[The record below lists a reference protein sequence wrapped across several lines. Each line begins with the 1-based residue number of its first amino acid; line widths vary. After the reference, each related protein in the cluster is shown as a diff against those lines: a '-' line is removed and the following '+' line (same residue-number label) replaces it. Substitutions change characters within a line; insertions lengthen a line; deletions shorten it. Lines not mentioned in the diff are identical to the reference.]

1 VAQRNLDLALR
12 VTADLSRALKDVE
25 QLQGGLDEV
34 KASGDAAASGLD
46 KAAASAKKL
55 TGQAQRKV
63 AGQQSEITAEVQR
76 RAKIE
81 EDAAARSIN
90 AARELAAENARITAN
105 RENAYAAFSAAAARE
120 LEAVRQTARELG
132 IENARINAKR
142 ADAYA
147 AFSNATPEQLRTPQE
162 RTTAIG
168 NEQVLRRDAELR
180 MLEINQRADALE
192 KRLTGTRLGLASA
205 TEKQAAQSRGLA
217 ISAGQ
222 TQQAMRQLPAQI
234 TDVTTSLAGGQ
245 PIWLVAIQ
253 QGGQIKDSFGGIGP
267 AIKGVTSLISPFSIL
282 IGAAAA
288 ALIGMGVATYQG
300 YQQVRQFDGALI
312 SSGNTAGATAGQLA
326 QVRNAVGGVSG
337 EYGNAQSAVAAL
349 AGSGKIAVDTL
360 QSAATAAVNLS
371 ELTGRSIEETTDQI
385 IRLAKSP
392 TAGLLELNDNYNFL
406 TAAVYENVSSLERQG
421 NTQEAVKVITEEL
434 ARVTA
439 ARVEEMREKA
449 GTLERSWRLVGDAIG
464 QAWQRLK
471 DFGRE
476 DNAYKLAQV
485 SDDLARIGE
494 EYKQLGGLDS
504 LDKVL
509 ASGDVEASTKARI
522 RALQQEQNELK
533 KKADAEQG
541 VATAGA
547 ESQRIEN
554 AANKARAAIDARINA
569 GLDNRGKRQQKLNEL
584 QREYNQL
591 RAQDPNDRRLK
602 DGSYEAQVKAIN
614 EQFKDPQAPKGP
626 KPKKTEGEKADTAAQ
641 RELTNLKEQ
650 IALIG
655 SLEDGEKKAA
665 EATRIRFEIEQGAF
679 KNASPALK
687 QQLQANAQILD
698 TERKKV
704 DAAKALIDV
713 RGRILQLQGRGDEAA
728 LEKTRVQME
737 ALRKK
742 LVEVGDAAGAADIAK
757 LMRLEEANVQL
768 QGAERAFSRFSAQ
781 LSNDEQ
787 RVNIARENGLI
798 SSVEAQKKI
807 LELRQQEIGQ
817 LQQLIPQLEAAAASM
832 EGIAK
837 EDTLAKIEQLKTKLF
852 DLQTQGTL
860 LETTFRQSFE
870 AGLGNA
876 LQGLANGTLTVK
888 DAVLGLVNDTIAGL
902 GRLAAQQLASLATAK
917 LMAVLFKGKGQTT
930 DLGGGADKLQSAGLV
945 SLAAGGAIGL
955 GAQQLSSSSKE
966 LAAAAAALL
975 AANLAGGIAGFA
987 DGGFTGPGGKYEA
1000 AGIVHR
1006 GEYVQPQERLRE
1018 PGALQFMRAFHA
1030 RGMAAID
1037 HWRGYAR
1044 GGFVGAAALA
1054 PSLLPAPRYSFAD
1067 GGLVTGG
1074 AAPQLNM
1081 RMINLVDG
1089 NAIVNDYLE
1098 DSGSDRVFVNKIG
1111 RNAGAI
1117 RQLIGI

>member
-12 VTADLSRALKDVE
+12 ITADLGRVLKDVA

-34 KASGDAAASGLD
+34 KSSGNAAAGGLD
-46 KAAASAKKL
+46 KAAASAQKL
-55 TGQAQRKV
+55 TGQALGQV
-63 AGQQSEITAEVQR
+63 AGQQREITAEVQR
-76 RAKIE
+76 RAQIE
-81 EDAAARSIN
+81 AEAASRSLN
-90 AARELAAENARITAN
+90 AARELAAENARIT
-105 RENAYAAFSAAAARE
+105 
-120 LEAVRQTARELG
+120 
-132 IENARINAKR
+132 AKR

-162 RTTAIG
+162 RTAAVG

-180 MLEINQRADALE
+180 ILEINQRADALE
-192 KRLTGTRLGLASA
+192 KRLTTTRTGLATA
-205 TEKQAAQSRGLA
+205 TGKAAGQARGLA

-234 TDVTTSLAGGQ
+234 TDVTTSLAGGS

-267 AIKGVTSLISPFSIL
+267 AIRGVTSLISPFTIL

-288 ALIGMGVATYQG
+288 ALLAVGVAAYQG
-300 YQQVRQFDGALI
+300 DQQIQEFERGLI
-312 SSGNTAGATAGQLA
+312 ASGNTAGATAGQLA
-326 QVRNAVGGVSG
+326 EVRNAVGGVSG

-349 AGSGKIAVDTL
+349 AESGKIAVDTL
-360 QSAATAAVNLS
+360 QSASTAAVNLS
-371 ELTGRSIEETTDQI
+371 ELTGRSIQETTDEI

-392 TAGLLELNDNYNFL
+392 TAGLLELNDKYHFL

-439 ARVEEMREKA
+439 ARVEEMRAKA
-449 GTLERSWRLVGDAIG
+449 GKLERSWKLVGDAIG
-464 QAWQRLK
+464 EAWQRLK
-471 DFGRE
+471 DFGRT
-476 DNAYKLAQV
+476 DNEYKLAKV
-485 SDDLARIGE
+485 SEDLARIGE

-541 VATAGA
+541 VVTAKA
-547 ESQRIEN
+547 ESQRIEDE
-554 AANKARAAIDARINA
+554 ANKARAAIDARINA
-569 GLDNRGKRQQKLNEL
+569 GLDNRGKRQAKLNEL
-584 QREYNQL
+584 QREYNKL
-591 RAQDPNDRRLK
+591 RAQDPNDRRLT

-614 EQFKDPQAPKGP
+614 EQFKDPKTP
-626 KPKKTEGEKADTAAQ
+626 KPKKTAGEKADTAAQ

-650 IALIG
+650 IALVT

-665 EATRIRFEIEQGAF
+665 EATRIRFEIEQGAY

-798 SSVEAQKKI
+798 SSVEAQKK
-807 LELRQQEIGQ
+807 LLDLRQKEIAQ
-817 LQQLIPQLEAAAASM
+817 LQTLIPQLEAAAKNM
-832 EGIAK
+832 GDVAK
-837 EDTLAKIEQLKTKLF
+837 EETLAKIEQLKTKLF

-870 AGLGNA
+870 SGLGNA

-917 LMAVLFKGKGQTT
+917 LMAVLFKGKGQAT
-930 DLGGGADKLQSAGLV
+930 DIGGGADKLQSAAVV
-945 SLAAGGAIGL
+945 SLAAGGAIAL
-955 GAQQLSSSSKE
+955 GAQQLSGSAKE
-966 LAAAAAALL
+966 LAAAATTLLL
-975 AANLAGGIAGFA
+975 ANAAGSIAGFA
-987 DGGFTGPGGKYEA
+987 DGGFTGLGGKYQP

-1006 GEYVQPQERLRE
+1006 GEYVQPQERVRE

-1037 HWRGYAR
+1037 HWRGYAQ

-1067 GGLVTGG
+1067 GGLATGG

-1111 RNAGAI
+1111 KNAGAI
-1117 RQLIGI
+1117 RQLIGNS